1 MQLRPIAIYDDID
14 PEIFKRD
21 FYEPGTPV
29 VIKNLA
35 KQWPA
40 YSKWNWD
47 YFKKLVGDTYIG
59 HVKGSLNDVPECHIL
74 CWTSIYN
81 VGTPYEVV
89 SYRRHDVSWP
99 IHLQPQYSRR
109 YRHLL

>member
-1 MQLRPIAIYDDID
+1 MQLRPIAIFDDID

-47 YFKKLVGDTYIG
+47 YFKKLVGD
-59 HVKGSLNDVPECHIL
+59 KKSSSLQQCEERC
-74 CWTSIYN
+74 IY
-81 VGTPYEVV
+81 
-89 SYRRHDVSWP
+89 SH
-99 IHLQPQYSRR
+99 
-109 YRHLL
+109 